1 MPKSGIENS
10 GLMDHESFLIEYQN
24 FSAQTSRSLL
34 TKHLML
40 VYEMNQ
46 E

>member
-10 GLMDHESFLIEYQN
+10 VLMGHESFLIEYQN
-24 FSAQTSRSLL
+24 FSAQASRSLL
-34 TKHLML
+34 TKNLML
-40 VYEMNQ
+40 VYEINQ